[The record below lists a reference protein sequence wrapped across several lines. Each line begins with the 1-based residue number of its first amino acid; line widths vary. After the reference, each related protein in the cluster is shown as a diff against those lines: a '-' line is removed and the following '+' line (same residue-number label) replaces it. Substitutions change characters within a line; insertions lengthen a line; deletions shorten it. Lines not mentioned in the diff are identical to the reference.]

1 MIEPAGP
8 DPLPAVPEDD
18 GRRATGDRPRVLL
31 VVLLAALVFLVPVTI
46 VFLATE
52 GIDRADKYASVFGL
66 FAGISSVLLGLVSL
80 LPRRRDRQAGPGD
93 GAGPG
98 GNAPGGGGTGTGGG
112 PRSRQRSRT
121 FGFTAGVVGTTILS
135 CTVATTT
142 QSSLN
147 APPPVDEPPPLAVV
161 AAVDW
166 AWCDGAV
173 LAAVSPARL
182 PAPPRRYTSG
192 DWADWFTRL
201 GGARTGAAWVT
212 LTLRS
217 RSDATVTVTGIRAAV
232 AGRSEPPEVSTTV
245 GVACGGP
252 GGDEPGGDE
261 LRFDLDAEPARS
273 TGGVR
278 FPLAVTRSV
287 SVLPVRAQSGQPRV
301 LSWRLEIDWVSQDR
315 RGTLTVDELDGLPLL
330 TGGEGRSRCFYTE
343 TGTIIESLSGEGCPT
358 R

>member
-8 DPLPAVPEDD
+8 DPLPAAPEDD
-18 GRRATGDRPRVLL
+18 GRGAGDRSRVLL
-31 VVLLAALVFLVPVTI
+31 VVLVAALVFLVPVTI

-66 FAGISSVLLGLVSL
+66 FAGISSVLVGLVSL
-80 LPRRRDRQAGPGD
+80 FPRRRDRQAGPGD
-93 GAGPG
+93 S
-98 GNAPGGGGTGTGGG
+98 GNPENRGTGASG

-161 AAVDW
+161 AAADW
-166 AWCDGAV
+166 AFCDGPV
-173 LAAVSPARL
+173 LAAASPALL
-182 PAPPRRYTSG
+182 PAPPQRYTSG
-192 DWADWFTRL
+192 DWAAWFTRL
-201 GGARTGAAWVT
+201 NGARIRTAWVT
-212 LTLRS
+212 LTMRS
-217 RSDATVTVTGIRAAV
+217 RADATVTVTGIRAAV
-232 AGRSEPPEVSTTV
+232 VGRSEPPEISTTI
-245 GVACGGP
+245 GLACGGP
-252 GGDEPGGDE
+252 GDDEPGGDA
-261 LRFDLDAEPARS
+261 LRFDLDAETARS

-278 FPLAVTRSV
+278 FPLAVTRSA
-287 SVLPVRAQSGQPRV
+287 SVLPVRAQSGQRQV
-301 LSWRLEIDWVSQDR
+301 LSWRLEIDWASQGR

-330 TGGEGRSRCFYTE
+330 TGSEGRSRCFYAE
-343 TGTIIESLSGEGCPT
+343 TGTIIEGLSSEGCPT